1 MPLIKREIEP
11 VYISRSVNLEVIPK
25 GVPELECLTN
35 VTLSSLIRQLSNLA
49 RHAEDL
55 FGELYNEANSMHQK
69 SCMLQE
75 RIDVLSVKV
84 TQLDAIND
92 KGRCPLQRRWG
103 FMGKEFLCD
112 DGAIAATVLL
122 PRFW

>member
-1 MPLIKREIEP
+1 M
-11 VYISRSVNLEVIPK
+11 IPK
-25 GVPELECLTN
+25 GIPELERLTN
-35 VTLSSLIRQLSNLA
+35 ITLSSLIRQLSNLA

-55 FGELYNEANSMHQK
+55 FGELYNEANSMHKK

-92 KGRCPLQRRWG
+92 KGRCHLQGRWDSWVRDSPG
-103 FMGKEFLCD
+103 GGGGYSCYL
-112 DGAIAATVLL
+112 LL